1 MAWWGAAFTSAEG
14 RSRNLL
20 RENQE
25 VRPRLTNCPPNCPP
39 RAVFLVLTLK
49 FYTQIFVL

>member
-1 MAWWGAAFTSAEG
+1 MAGWGAAFTSAGG

-25 VRPRLTNCPPNCPP
+25 VRPPDKLP
-39 RAVFLVLTLK
+39 
-49 FYTQIFVL
+49 TQLPTQSRIFGT